1 MDNERKISN
10 SYFAQSSFERYIGS
24 QPRSTKGKFE
34 DKSTFRKDLSVYDIK
49 SQSITAG
56 DNCQYDRINCSGV
69 PLDYDAA
76 NQRLYVDGS
85 DAHTL
90 LIGATGS
97 KKSRLVVMPS
107 VRTIAAA
114 GEGMVLCDPKG
125 EIYRRTATF
134 LKDCGYQIHTIN
146 LREPQKGD
154 GWNLL
159 EIPYRHFLAGEVD
172 KACELINDATV
183 SLMPTAHNDP
193 YWDLSARDM
202 LFGLIL
208 LLFQICKETDQPPA
222 IVNMMSVLK
231 LREELFS
238 STISST
244 IMNSVLWKFAKKYDL
259 IRMRLNGIVI
269 CPDKTLSCIISSFD
283 QHMACFSLQP
293 QIVKMLSQSTFNV
306 NSLGFQKTAIF
317 LVMPDEKTTY
327 HKIITIFVKQIYE
340 LLIDNAFKLTRE
352 NRFDIRVNFILDEF
366 SSLPAISDF
375 PQMISASRSR
385 NIRFVLVV
393 QSKHQL
399 TQRYKEETDTIMS
412 NCTNWMFLTSRE
424 TGLLNELSE
433 LGGITGSNNSR
444 LISVS
449 WLQHLDKEKG
459 ECLIFSGRKYPYVAA
474 LPDINV
480 YDRQLFEEQDMK
492 IRQEVSFGKAY
503 QNETFFQNILALLPT
518 AIKQTSNY

>member
-1 MDNERKISN
+1 MENERKLNN
-10 SYFAQSSFERYIGS
+10 SYSPQLSYERYTGS
-24 QPRSTKGKFE
+24 KPHSTKGRFE
-34 DKSTFRKDLSVYDIK
+34 EKSTFRKDLSLYDMK
-49 SQSITAG
+49 KQSITAG
-56 DNCQYDRINCSGV
+56 ENCQYDRINCSGV
-69 PLDYDAA
+69 PLDYDATSK
-76 NQRLYVDGS
+76 RLYVDGS

-114 GEGMVLCDPKG
+114 GEGMVICDPKG
-125 EIYRRTATF
+125 EIYKRTAGF

-159 EIPYRHFLAGEVD
+159 AIPYRHFLAGEVD
-172 KACELINDATV
+172 KSCELINDITV
-183 SLMPTAHNDP
+183 SLMPAAHDDP

-208 LLFQICKETDQPPA
+208 LLFYICREKKQRPE

-231 LREELFS
+231 LREELFN
-238 STISST
+238 STISSK
-244 IMNSVLWKFAKKYDL
+244 IMNSALWQFAKRYDL
-259 IRMRLNGIVI
+259 IRMRLNGVVI
-269 CPDKTLSCIISSFD
+269 CPDKTLSCIISTFD
-283 QHMACFSLQP
+283 QHMTCFSLQP
-293 QIVKMLSQSTFNV
+293 QIVNMLSVSTFNV
-306 NSLGFQKTAIF
+306 NGLGFQKIAIF
-317 LVMPDEKTTY
+317 LIMPDEKTTY
-327 HKIITIFVKQIYE
+327 HKIITIFLKQIYE
-340 LLIDNAFKLTRE
+340 LLIDTAFKLTKE
-352 NRFDIRVNFILDEF
+352 NRFDVRVNFILDEF

-385 NIRFVLVV
+385 NIRFILVV

-399 TQRYKEETDTIMS
+399 TQRYKEETYTIMS

-424 TGLLNELSE
+424 VELLNELSE
-433 LGGITGSNNSR
+433 LSGTTGSNNGK

-459 ECLIFSGRKYPYVAA
+459 ECLIFSGRKYPYLAI
-474 LPDINV
+474 LPDIDV
-480 YDRQLFEEQDMK
+480 YDEKLFDVQNME
-492 IRQEVSFGKAY
+492 IRLEVSFGRAY
-503 QNETFFQNILALLPT
+503 RDATFFRDIIDPPT
-518 AIKQTSNY
+518 PPVPMPN